1 MAQKLTEQEQA
12 AIVSLAK
19 LLGKELPAAHRSNA
33 GGIASGL
40 VRLRRCP
47 VTAADV
53 NAVLAKYGAGPD
65 ELEALLAID
74 VLEPMEGGYRLCAP
88 SDDAGDAGSEKNG
101 AADAPTTA
109 DAPARRHAPA
119 DARPDEQRAI
129 ARAERPK
136 PPARRDARTLSR
148 LDTVRKQ
155 TPELEDVR
163 RKIID
168 LDPRLWINGW
178 LLSTPDAYVIYEREL
193 RSLSDAI
200 AGRPSLGDG
209 TLSLRELSYRVFGDE
224 KFLALEAEG
233 RKLLHL
239 MGLSDIVSPR
249 PQVKLEL
256 LHHIPRQHRH
266 MRIVVSENLDPW
278 VNMRNAMYLE
288 GRKRIFGERVH
299 GVVFGNGYLV
309 DDPHKLPD
317 LVATLSAQD
326 TTVLYW
332 GDIDRAGLS
341 ILDKLGEVAVGHFDV
356 QPFVAAYRLMLR
368 RAMERFPDPLD
379 NEPTDQGGVAIRGL
393 ELLEGELKKGEA
405 AYLRAVIEHALLIP
419 QEILTAEDL

>member
-12 AIVSLAK
+12 AVVELAK
-19 LLGKELPAAHRSNA
+19 LLGKKLPTAHRSNA

-40 VRLRRCP
+40 VRLRKRP
-47 VTAADV
+47 LTAADV
-53 NAVLAKYGAGPD
+53 NAVLDKYGAGAD
-65 ELEALLAID
+65 ELEALLTLD
-74 VLEPMEGGYRLCAP
+74 VLEPTDGGYLLVI
-88 SDDAGDAGSEKNG
+88 
-101 AADAPTTA
+101 
-109 DAPARRHAPA
+109 PARE
-119 DARPDEQRAI
+119 DASEEKDAASDQRAI
-129 ARAERPK
+129 AKAERPR

-178 LLSTPDAYVIYEREL
+178 LLSTPDAYLLYEREL
-193 RSLSDAI
+193 RALSRELT
-200 AGRPSLGDG
+200 GKKTLGDG
-209 TLSLRELSYRVFGDE
+209 RLSLRELSYRVFGDE
-224 KFLALEAEG
+224 KFLALESEG

-239 MGLSDIVSPR
+239 MGLSDVVSSR

-256 LHHIPRQHRH
+256 LHHIPRHHRH
-266 MRIVVSENLDPW
+266 LRLVVSENLDPW
-278 VNMRNAMYLE
+278 VNMRNAMYLD
-288 GRKRIFGERVH
+288 GRKRLFGERVH

-317 LVATLSAQD
+317 LIASLGAEDVR
-326 TTVLYW
+326 VLYW

-341 ILDKLGEVAVGHFDV
+341 ILAKLADMAEGRFNVE
-356 QPFVAAYRLMLR
+356 PFVAAYRLMLR
-368 RAMERFPDPLD
+368 RAMERFPDPLE
-379 NEPTDQGGVAIRGL
+379 NEPTDQSSVPVRGL
-393 ELLEGELKKGEA
+393 ELLEGSLKKREA
-405 AYLRAVIEHALLIP
+405 SYLRSVIEHARLIP

>member
-12 AIVSLAK
+12 MVVELAK
-19 LLGKELPAAHRSNA
+19 LLGKKLPAAHRSNA

-40 VRLRRCP
+40 VRQRKRPL
-47 VTAADV
+47 TAADV
-53 NAVLAKYGAGPD
+53 TAVLGKYGAGAE
-65 ELEALLAID
+65 ELEALLAMD
-74 VLEPMEGGYRLCAP
+74 VLEPVDGGYLLSVPTREDDPADAEK
-88 SDDAGDAGSEKNG
+88 SDDARS
-101 AADAPTTA
+101 
-109 DAPARRHAPA
+109 
-119 DARPDEQRAI
+119 QRAI
-129 ARAERPK
+129 AKAERPK

-148 LDTVRKQ
+148 LDTIRKQ
-155 TPELEDVR
+155 TRELDDVR

-178 LLSTPDAYVIYEREL
+178 LLSTPDAHTLYEREL
-193 RSLSDAI
+193 RALDAAI

-224 KFLALEAEG
+224 KFLALESEG

-239 MGLSDIVSPR
+239 MGLSDIVSSR

-256 LHHIPRQHRH
+256 LHHIPRRHRH
-266 MRIVVSENLDPW
+266 MRLVVSENLDPW
-278 VNMRNAMYLE
+278 VNMRNAMYAD
-288 GRKRIFGERVH
+288 GRKRLFGERVH

-317 LVATLSAQD
+317 LIAALDAEDV
-326 TTVLYW
+326 TVLYW

-341 ILDKLGEVAVGHFDV
+341 ILAKLSDMADGRFTVK
-356 QPFVAAYRLMLR
+356 PFVPAYRLMLR
-368 RAMERFPDPLD
+368 RAMERFPDPAA
-379 NEPTDQGGVAIRGL
+379 NEPTDQSGVQVRGL
-393 ELLEGELKKGEA
+393 DLLEGSLKKREA
-405 AYLRAVIEHALLIP
+405 AYLRAVIEGALLIP

>member
-12 AIVSLAK
+12 AVVTLAK

-40 VRLRRCP
+40 VRLRKKP
-47 VTAADV
+47 LTAADV
-53 NAVLAKYGAGPD
+53 TAVLDRYGAGKE
-65 ELEALLAID
+65 ELEALLAMD
-74 VLEPMEGGYRLCAP
+74 VLSPVDGGYELSVPTEDRADEKDAP
-88 SDDAGDAGSEKNG
+88 SG
-101 AADAPTTA
+101 P
-109 DAPARRHAPA
+109 
-119 DARPDEQRAI
+119 RAI
-129 ARAERPK
+129 AKTERPK
-136 PPARRDARTLSR
+136 PPARRDVRTLSR

-155 TPELEDVR
+155 TRELDDVR

-178 LLSTPDAYVIYEREL
+178 LLSTPDAYTLYEREL
-193 RSLSDAI
+193 RALDAAI
-200 AGRPSLGDG
+200 AGRPGLGDG

-224 KFLALEAEG
+224 KFLALESEG

-239 MGLSDIVSPR
+239 MGLSDIVTSR

-256 LHHIPRQHRH
+256 LHHIPRRHRH
-266 MRIVVSENLDPW
+266 MRLVVSENLDPW
-278 VNMRNAMYLE
+278 VNMRNALYAD
-288 GRKRIFGERVH
+288 GRKRILGERVH

-317 LVATLSAQD
+317 LIAALDADDVTI
-326 TTVLYW
+326 LYW

-341 ILDKLGEVAVGHFDV
+341 ILAKLSDMADGRFAVE
-356 QPFVAAYRLMLR
+356 PFVPAYQLMLR
-368 RAMERFPDPLD
+368 RAMKRFPDPLD
-379 NEPTDQGGVAIRGL
+379 NEPTDQTGVQTRGL
-393 ELLEGELKKGEA
+393 DLLEGALKKREA
-405 AYLRAVIEHALLIP
+405 AYLRDVLDGARLIP

>member
-12 AIVSLAK
+12 MVVELAK
-19 LLGKELPAAHRSNA
+19 LLGKKLPAAHRSNA

-40 VRLRRCP
+40 VRQRKRPL
-47 VTAADV
+47 TAADV
-53 NAVLAKYGAGPD
+53 TSVLGKYGAGD
-65 ELEALLAID
+65 EELEALLAMD
-74 VLEPMEGGYRLCAP
+74 VLEPVDGGYLL
-88 SDDAGDAGSEKNG
+88 SV
-101 AADAPTTA
+101 
-109 DAPARRHAPA
+109 PAREDDQPA
-119 DARPDEQRAI
+119 ASDQRAI
-129 ARAERPK
+129 AKAERPK

-155 TPELEDVR
+155 TRELDDVR

-178 LLSTPDAYVIYEREL
+178 LLSTPDAYTLYEREL
-193 RSLSDAI
+193 RALDAAI

-224 KFLALEAEG
+224 KFLALESEG

-239 MGLSDIVSPR
+239 MGLSDIVTSR

-256 LHHIPRQHRH
+256 LHHIPRRHRH
-266 MRIVVSENLDPW
+266 MRLVVSENLDPW
-278 VNMRNAMYLE
+278 VNMRNALYAD
-288 GRKRIFGERVH
+288 GRKRLFGERVH

-317 LVATLSAQD
+317 LIAALDAEDV
-326 TTVLYW
+326 TVLYW

-341 ILDKLGEVAVGHFDV
+341 ILAKLSDMADGRFTVE
-356 QPFVAAYRLMLR
+356 PFVPAYRLMLR
-368 RAMERFPDPLD
+368 RAMERFDDPLD
-379 NEPTDQGGVAIRGL
+379 NEPTDQGGVQVRGL
-393 ELLEGELKKGEA
+393 DLLEGSLKKREA
-405 AYLRAVIEHALLIP
+405 AYLRGVIDGARLIP
-419 QEILTAEDL
+419 QEILTAQDL